1 MYLFSNANV
10 YEGED
15 LRLSIAASFGCQRQW
30 LIRKEGLGG
39 VKRASERLRNGGGTD
54 GRKEILPCP
63 ARLQGQ
69 SSHALR

>member
-1 MYLFSNANV
+1 M

-15 LRLSIAASFGCQRQW
+15 LRLSIAASFGCQCQW
-30 LIRKEGLGG
+30 LTRKKGLGG

-54 GRKEILPCP
+54 GRMEILPCP